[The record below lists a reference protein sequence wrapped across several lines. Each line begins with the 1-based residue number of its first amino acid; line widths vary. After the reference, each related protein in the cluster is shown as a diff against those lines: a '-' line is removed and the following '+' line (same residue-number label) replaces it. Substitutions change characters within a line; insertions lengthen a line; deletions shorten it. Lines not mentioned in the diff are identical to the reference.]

1 MTYQERHTTEVVP
14 SDTTVTTRNIRTRVV
29 REDRVATASP
39 SASTLASRVVIA
51 GFTVIQIVIGLRIA
65 LLLADAREANG
76 LVAAILALSQ
86 PLVAPFE
93 GVLRTNA
100 LEAGGAVLDVAAIVA
115 LVGWTLLELVILA
128 FLRVGRSGDEV

>member
-1 MTYQERHTTEVVP
+1 MTYQERHTAEVVP
-14 SDTTVTTRNIRTRVV
+14 SDTTVTTRNGRTRVV
-29 REDRVATASP
+29 REDRVATTSP

>member
-29 REDRVATASP
+29 REDRVATTSP

-51 GFTVIQIVIGLRIA
+51 TFTVIQVVIGLRIA
-65 LLLADAREANG
+65 LLLADARESNG

-93 GVLRTNA
+93 GILRTNA

-115 LVGWTLLELVILA
+115 LVGWTLLELIVLA